1 MNEWWLWIK
10 TSKFL
15 SLKFKAE
22 DHFNTC
28 SPDKTPV
35 ASENSQTEVTITK
48 DNRMRLAR
56 PQGLNGFFEKVGWA
70 VQEDVSDR
78 TEFQRE
84 QKLTVSPVTC
94 PLTWSWL
101 PQCLAMGILR
111 QLWELRT
118 SWLHAN
124 AHQSSPWVVLPGWGF
139 PGCAPW
145 MRAQEDLRPSLVLFW
160 GQWTFIDPCSGLSTL
175 LRGPCLSDPYNPG
188 CTKNF
193 NQNTRFDFQRDAGSC
208 GANLPSPGLLNP
220 HPELKVMPPI
230 HSCPQITEHSVSLW
244 EVDGLVG
251 RGRPRTE

>member
-78 TEFQRE
+78 TQFQKGAE
-84 QKLTVSPVTC
+84 ADSFPSHLSP
-94 PLTWSWL
+94 
-101 PQCLAMGILR
+101 
-111 QLWELRT
+111 
-118 SWLHAN
+118 
-124 AHQSSPWVVLPGWGF
+124 
-139 PGCAPW
+139 
-145 MRAQEDLRPSLVLFW
+145 DLVLAAPVF
-160 GQWTFIDPCSGLSTL
+160 GHGDPEAALRAKYL
-175 LRGPCLSDPYNPG
+175 LAPC
-188 CTKNF
+188 
-193 NQNTRFDFQRDAGSC
+193 
-208 GANLPSPGLLNP
+208 
-220 HPELKVMPPI
+220 
-230 HSCPQITEHSVSLW
+230 
-244 EVDGLVG
+244 
-251 RGRPRTE
+251 